1 MGRQFTRMVQTT
13 DSNIVVANTRVQ
25 EEEIQLFDLSGPA
38 YAIDSGPWLPKR
50 RAVLTSWYAASST
63 VGTSDLWVVLH
74 VGDMLFNQE
83 GEQVGLLILP
93 AASKVVSGPITY
105 GDQIYNYPTISP
117 NQWMS
122 VSLSGASGHTNVAV
136 QFYGKYM

>member
-1 MGRQFTRMVQTT
+1 M
-13 DSNIVVANTRVQ
+13 
-25 EEEIQLFDLSGPA
+25 
-38 YAIDSGPWLPKR
+38 
-50 RAVLTSWYAASST
+50 
-63 VGTSDLWVVLH
+63 WVVLH

-93 AASKVVSGPITY
+93 AASEVVSGPITY

-122 VSLSGASGHTNVAV
+122 VSLSGSSGHTDVAV